1 MTTLYK
7 LTDEHD
13 QTSGGCQW
21 GENVEVRTHGKGT
34 LCSPGWTHWYT
45 DPLLAVLLN
54 PLHGAFDLATAHLW
68 EGEGEVGATDGLKVG
83 CAVARTIHRVPLPAV
98 TSEQRVRFGIGC
110 AWILCSGDR
119 WRAWARGWLREDDR
133 TSATAAAAAAAART
147 PRPALRAAAE
157 AAWAAAQAE
166 AATAAQAA
174 AWAAARV
181 AEEAA
186 WSAEAAAQA
195 ALAAARGAALAAAR
209 GAARVAR
216 ATGAAAWSAEAAWA
230 ARAAAWAAAG
240 VDLPA
245 IAAWAMSDSVDPD
258 EIGEQATGERTQR

>member
-195 ALAAARGAALAAAR
+195 ALAAARGAA
-209 GAARVAR
+209 RVAR
-216 ATGAAAWSAEAAWA
+216 ATGAAAWSAEAAWAARAA